1 MQRPTTL
8 DTKSLFWELFR
19 ADTEGAVTR
28 VIDDHPEFHD
38 PANWS
43 PYGQN
48 ESNFGVVENQQ
59 ASPIPALVEK
69 IINSIDAILTRR
81 CLEERI
87 DPRSDIAPRSVDEA
101 VTRFFPNSGSWD
113 LSNFRRQQAESIQ
126 IIADGPRFETSLI
139 IYDDGE
145 GQHPHDFED
154 TFLSL
159 LRGNKNE
166 IHFVQ
171 GKYNMG
177 GAGAIAFCGQS
188 RYQLIGSRRYDGSGD
203 FGYTLLRRHPLTELE
218 KTTKRNTWY
227 EYFAPSGVIPS
238 FPTGSLDL
246 ELRNR
251 RFTTGTI
258 IKLYSYDLPRG
269 SRSVISR
276 DLNQSL
282 NEYLFSPALPFF
294 TIDQPS
300 RYPDDKNLQRDIYGL
315 KRRLE
320 EDAGSY
326 VGDCFSDTLTDSD
339 IGSAKVTTYVF
350 RPRVGDRDVRETK
363 KTIRREFFKNNMTV
377 IFSVNGQVHGHYTS
391 EFISRTLKYQLL
403 KDYVLIHVDCTDLD
417 IDFRQELFMASRDRL
432 KDGKESRKLRRR
444 LGVLLKGGRLKQ
456 IYKTRK
462 SQISVDDADADNLL
476 RNLTSNLPLRNE
488 LMRLFEHTLKLK
500 GSGRG
505 ERKKKRPKKPTP
517 DGPEPPPFRPQRFPS
532 FFKANLTSRAN
543 GTPMVQVPLGSKRT
557 IRFSTDV
564 ENQYFDRVSEPGE
577 LSIGL
582 LRFESSKRGGRRRP
596 LPSRVD
602 EVLNVVKS
610 SPNRGTI
617 RLGLDPTTEVA
628 VGDAITI
635 QANLTAPG
643 EDFQENILVKIT
655 DPEKS
660 RKPTPKGPPEGD
672 PELGL
677 PKLVRIYRDKQ
688 RNSLTWEN
696 LESQGVEMDH
706 SVVVHPDI
714 DDDVLKKIYVNMES
728 SVFLNHRSSL
738 KTQEAIEVAE
748 KRYISAVYFHTLFL
762 YTITQ
767 NRRYTLRRDT
777 NGDRNEDVLV
787 RDYLKDLF
795 ANHYTEFLLT
805 FEMEQLIAA
814 LEE

>member
-1 MQRPTTL
+1 M
-8 DTKSLFWELFR
+8 DTRSLFWKLFR
-19 ADTEGAVTR
+19 AGTEGAVAR
-28 VIDDHPEFHD
+28 IIEDHPEFHD
-38 PANWS
+38 PANWK

-69 IINSIDAILTRR
+69 VINSIDAILTRR
-81 CLEERI
+81 CLEEGI
-87 DPRSDIAPRSVDEA
+87 DPRSDAAPRSVEAA

-113 LSNFRRQQAESIQ
+113 LNTFRRRQAESIQ
-126 IIADGPRFETSLI
+126 ILADGPKLQTSLI

-177 GAGAIAFCGQS
+177 GAGAIAFCGRN
-188 RYQLIGSRRYDGSGD
+188 RYQLIGSRRWDGTGG
-203 FGYTLLRRHPLTELE
+203 FGYTVLRRHPLTERE
-218 KTTKRNTWY
+218 KATKRNTWY
-227 EYFAPSGVIPS
+227 EYFAPGGKIPS
-238 FPTGSLDL
+238 FTTTSLDL
-246 ELRNR
+246 GLRNR
-251 RFTTGTI
+251 RFTTGTVL
-258 IKLYSYDLPRG
+258 KLYSYDLPSG

-282 NEYLFSPALPFF
+282 NEYLFNPALPFF

-320 EDAGSY
+320 EDGGSY
-326 VGDCFSDTLTDSD
+326 VEDCFSDTLTDSD

-350 RPRVGDRDVRETK
+350 RPRVGDRNVRESK
-363 KTIRREFFKNNMTV
+363 RTIRREFFKSNMTV

-391 EFISRTLKYQLL
+391 EFISRTLKFQLL

-432 KDGKESRKLRRR
+432 KDGKESRELRRR
-444 LGVLLKGGRLKQ
+444 LGVLLKDGRLKQ
-456 IYKTRK
+456 IYKKRK
-462 SQISVDDADADNLL
+462 AQISVDDSDADDLL
-476 RNLTSNLPLRNE
+476 RSLTSNLPLRNE
-488 LMRLFEHTLKLK
+488 LIRLFDHTLKLK
-500 GSGRG
+500 GAGRG
-505 ERKKKRPKKPTP
+505 ERRKKSRKKPTS
-517 DGPEPPPFRPQRFPS
+517 DRREPPPFRPQRFPS
-532 FFKANLTSRAN
+532 FFRAELSSRAN
-543 GTPMVQVPLGSKRT
+543 GTPMVRVPLGSKRT

-582 LRFESSKRGGRRRP
+582 LQFESTKRGGRRPP
-596 LPSRVD
+596 LPSRID
-602 EVLNVVKS
+602 EVLNVVRS
-610 SPNRGTI
+610 SPDNGTI
-617 RLGLDPTTEVA
+617 RLGLNPTKDVA

-635 QANLTAPG
+635 HANLTKPG
-643 EDFQENILVKIT
+643 GEFQENILVKIT
-655 DPEKS
+655 DPEKAK
-660 RKPTPKGPPEGD
+660 KPGSHGTPEKD

-677 PKLVRIYRDKQ
+677 PKLVRVYRK
-688 RNSLTWEN
+688 RRKGCLIWED
-696 LESQGVEMDH
+696 LEGQGVEMDH
-706 SVVVHPDI
+706 DVVVHPDT
-714 DDDVLKKIYVNMES
+714 DNDVLKQIYVNMES
-728 SVFLNHRSSL
+728 SVLLSYRSSL
-738 KTQEAIEVAE
+738 TTQEAIEVAE

-767 NRRYTLRRDT
+767 NRKYTLQREADGY
-777 NGDRNEDVLV
+777 NDDNVLV

-795 ANHYTEFLLT
+795 ANHYAEFLLT

-814 LEE
+814 LEA